1 MGVLGLRPR
10 LDGILGFDT
19 EIACIDFCLYIG
31 GKVTKRSSQI
41 DEQMGQHLNQPAA
54 TGLLIPLKRKQKER
68 TGPA

>member
-1 MGVLGLRPR
+1 MHRFLFVRN
-10 LDGILGFDT
+10 
-19 EIACIDFCLYIG
+19 